1 MHQIPLHKSKK
12 NLRLATPTVQNC
24 VCSKLLFWLK
34 SNIEEPLTN
43 QILKKKVNEPLKTI
57 FYLPHYASLLSKAN
71 FKIDHAHFWNMCLL
85 KCIIFLESQHFRIFQ
100 HSNIRNETR
109 RLNKNR
115 FLSSTLC
122 ISVKVSKFQNR
133 PRPLFKTV
141 SAQMRYFPWK
151 STFLDF
157 SALKYSQ
164 WKWMS

>member
-43 QILKKKVNEPLKTI
+43 QILEKKVNEPLKTI
-57 FYLPHYASLLSKAN
+57 FYPPHYASLLSKAN

-85 KCIIFLESQHFRIFQ
+85 KYIIFLENQHFRIFQ
-100 HSNIRNETR
+100 HSNICSESRWV
-109 RLNKNR
+109 NKNH
-115 FLSSTLC
+115 FLSYTLC
-122 ISVKVSKFQNR
+122 ISVKVSIFQDR
-133 PRPLFKTV
+133 PHPLFKTV
-141 SAQMRYFPWK
+141 PAQMHYFPWK
-151 STFLDF
+151 STFSNF

-164 WKWMS
+164 WK

>member
-1 MHQIPLHKSKK
+1 MRNIPLHKSKK

-43 QILKKKVNEPLKTI
+43 QILEKKVKEPLKTI
-57 FYLPHYASLLSKAN
+57 FFPRHYVSLLSKAN

-85 KCIIFLESQHFRIFQ
+85 KCIIFLESQHFRILQ
-100 HSNIRNETR
+100 HSNICNETR
-109 RLNKNR
+109 GVNKNH

-122 ISVKVSKFQNR
+122 ISAKVSKFQNR

-141 SAQMRYFPWK
+141 SDQSYYF
-151 STFLDF
+151 D
-157 SALKYSQ
+157 
-164 WKWMS
+164 